1 MIFLYKN
8 DKINLFDNYEN
19 KQKNQKNKNGDIMKY
34 IKNFFEQFII
44 LIQFMTRIPIPL
56 KISYS
61 EKKLGKSIKFFP
73 LVGLIIGLILYF
85 SNFLITVYLKNIFYN
100 KTITAIFLIIL
111 EILIVGIIHIDGL
124 ADTFDGLF
132 SYAKKEKILE
142 IMKDSRIGTNGT
154 VVLILYFI
162 TKTVLISEI
171 ITTNPKYLIIFPII
185 ARLSTPVNAG
195 LSNYARKSG
204 MSNAIISENG
214 IFEAIFSLALSIILV
229 FYIIGIKGIVAISI
243 AFIFIIIFMLNVR
256 KKIDGITGDIMGAC
270 LELTSILVLFLGI
283 VLR

>member
-19 KQKNQKNKNGDIMKY
+19 KQKNLKNKNGDIMKY

-61 EKKLGKSIKFFP
+61 EKKFGKSIKFFP

-85 SNFLITVYLKNIFYN
+85 ANFLIIVYLKNIFYN
-100 KTITAIFLIIL
+100 KTIIAIFLIIL

-132 SYAKKEKILE
+132 SYAKKEKMLE

-171 ITTNPKYLIIFPII
+171 ITTNPKYLIIYPII

-256 KKIDGITGDIMGAC
+256 KKIDGITGDTMGAS

-283 VLR
+283 ILR

>member
-19 KQKNQKNKNGDIMKY
+19 KQKNLKNKNGDIMKY

-85 SNFLITVYLKNIFYN
+85 ANFLITVYLKNIFYN
-100 KTITAIFLIIL
+100 KTIIAIFLIIL

-132 SYAKKEKILE
+132 SYAKKEKMLE
-142 IMKDSRIGTNGT
+142 IMKDSRIGTNGA

-162 TKTVLISEI
+162 AKTVLISEI

-214 IFEAIFSLALSIILV
+214 IFEAIFSLTLSIILV
-229 FYIIGIKGIVAISI
+229 FYIIDIKGIITIFI

-256 KKIDGITGDIMGAC
+256 KKIDGITGDTMGAS

>member
-1 MIFLYKN
+1 
-8 DKINLFDNYEN
+8 
-19 KQKNQKNKNGDIMKY
+19 MKY

-44 LIQFMTRIPIPL
+44 LIQFMTRIPIPI
-56 KISYS
+56 KVEYS

-100 KTITAIFLIIL
+100 KVIIAVLIIII
-111 EILIVGIIHIDGL
+111 EILAVGIIHIDGL

-132 SYAKKEKILE
+132 SYAKKEKMLE

-162 TKTVLISEI
+162 TKITIISEI
-171 ITTNPKYLIIFPII
+171 ITINPKYLIIFPIV
-185 ARLSTPVNAG
+185 ARLSTSVNAG
-195 LSNYARKSG
+195 LSDYARKSG

-214 IFEAIFSLALSIILV
+214 IFEVIFSLILTNALVFLIIGTKGGIALFIALLFIIL
-229 FYIIGIKGIVAISI
+229 
-243 AFIFIIIFMLNVR
+243 FMFNVR
-256 KKIDGITGDIMGAC
+256 KKIGGITGDTMGAS

-283 VLR
+283 ILR